1 MKRLENVL
9 KMMEDET
16 QRLAN
21 ELVEERQKHQVTQ
34 DKLTAAEELANH
46 QSVPSTAN
54 PRPPPFSIRLNS

>member
-1 MKRLENVL
+1 
-9 KMMEDET
+9 MEDET

-34 DKLTAAEELANH
+34 DKLTAADELVKN

-54 PRPPPFSIRLNS
+54 PRPPPKELKPILDQHWSTHKNL